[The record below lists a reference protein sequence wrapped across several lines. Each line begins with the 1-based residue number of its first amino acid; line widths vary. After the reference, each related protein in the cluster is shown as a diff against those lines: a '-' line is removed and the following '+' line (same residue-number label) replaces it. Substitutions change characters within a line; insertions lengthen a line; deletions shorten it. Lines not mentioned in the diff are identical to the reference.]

1 MSPKMYLLSILIPQ
15 NNGYPE
21 DRFLGALQFII
32 FLILENRAANESS
45 LVFSAYNQTP
55 ENERLLLS
63 NDITNLILTTRTK
76 DHMKVTQHAMKH
88 FVKTKEPFRDSAVL
102 LKKRQLLKDF
112 MLTCRLHKWKD
123 TANSTWNDDHFME
136 LAGFTDQG
144 SNQLAMNMP
153 TVTLCYLDILYEKKL
168 YQAVID
174 EILKLEKVVQLPV
187 FVYVLGMM
195 ACLKMNTEE
204 SLNVATAF
212 YNGSSNKQIM
222 KISRVVHPYSLLM
235 HKQGNTSLALE
246 TVSLLPTKHFPY
258 LRAGIMVHFLSHLNR
273 PDEACSLLE
282 VMLRNYDRADKPLAM
297 ARGQGIPK
305 LIFSMETVKSLTD
318 VIRTHKDAA
327 LNARLGGVFSRLD
340 KIASITDQSI
350 DNLVTAEIDIS
361 SFEKARK
368 LKYLK
373 KWERQID
380 DADADI
386 EDIDQLEDSQHR

>member
-1 MSPKMYLLSILIPQ
+1 M
-15 NNGYPE
+15 
-21 DRFLGALQFII
+21 
-32 FLILENRAANESS
+32 AANESS

-63 NDITNLILTTRTK
+63 NDINNLILTTRTK
-76 DHMKVTQHAMKH
+76 DHMKVTQHALKH

-204 SLNVATAF
+204 SLNVATGF
-212 YNGSSNKQIM
+212 YNGSNNKQIM
-222 KISRVVHPYSLLM
+222 KISRVVHPYSLLL

-282 VMLRNYDRADKPLAM
+282 VMLRNYDRADQPLAM

>member
-1 MSPKMYLLSILIPQ
+1 M
-15 NNGYPE
+15 
-21 DRFLGALQFII
+21 I

-55 ENERLLLS
+55 ENERLFLS

-76 DHMKVTQHAMKH
+76 DHMKVTQHALKH

-123 TANSTWNDDHFME
+123 TANSTWNDDNFME

-195 ACLKMNTEE
+195 ACLKMNT
-204 SLNVATAF
+204 N
-212 YNGSSNKQIM
+212 
-222 KISRVVHPYSLLM
+222 
-235 HKQGNTSLALE
+235 
-246 TVSLLPTKHFPY
+246 
-258 LRAGIMVHFLSHLNR
+258 
-273 PDEACSLLE
+273 
-282 VMLRNYDRADKPLAM
+282 
-297 ARGQGIPK
+297 
-305 LIFSMETVKSLTD
+305 
-318 VIRTHKDAA
+318 
-327 LNARLGGVFSRLD
+327 
-340 KIASITDQSI
+340 
-350 DNLVTAEIDIS
+350 
-361 SFEKARK
+361 
-368 LKYLK
+368 
-373 KWERQID
+373 
-380 DADADI
+380 
-386 EDIDQLEDSQHR
+386 